1 MPKFKEINLG
11 RIIEIIGEE
20 EVKKILSCFSCP
32 LNKDIEDFIKFKA
45 IEFSKQGLAKTT
57 LVYWQSD
64 DETEKYLVGYYTL
77 ASKYICLSRDSLS
90 KTLAKKMQKFSASP
104 PSNGVYEI
112 PTPLIAQLGKNYTE
126 GNDRLIYG
134 DDLLQ
139 LALDKVKLIQN
150 EIGGRY
156 VYLESEDKPA
166 LVNFYQRN
174 GFQLFG
180 KRTRDRDESGIDGD
194 YLLQWLLYFKN

>member
-1 MPKFKEINLG
+1 
-11 RIIEIIGEE
+11 
-20 EVKKILSCFSCP
+20 
-32 LNKDIEDFIKFKA
+32 
-45 IEFSKQGLAKTT
+45 
-57 LVYWQSD
+57 
-64 DETEKYLVGYYTL
+64 
-77 ASKYICLSRDSLS
+77 
-90 KTLAKKMQKFSASP
+90 MQKFSASP

-126 GNDRLIYG
+126 GNDHLIYG